1 MRLLLVDD
9 EEELTEPLQRLLI
22 SQGYTVD
29 VATNGQSGWQLAQSQ
44 TYDLL
49 ILDWVMPIMSGVELC
64 RSLRSNG
71 DRTPVLFLSAK
82 DTLDDRV
89 EGLDGGADDYLVKP
103 FELKELLARIRAL
116 LRRNSIPSDRLQ
128 MESQIESQARF
139 QDRFQDR
146 PKTATLLFANLE
158 LDVISQVLY
167 RDRQAIQ
174 LSEKECQLLAY
185 FMQYPNQLLTH
196 EQIQM
201 HIWQDDIPASNTLVA
216 QIRLLRR
223 KIDRD
228 LEISLINTVYGK
240 GYRFG

>member
-29 VATNGQSGWQLAQSQ
+29 VAIDGQGGWQLAQTK

-49 ILDWVMPIMSGVELC
+49 ILDWVMPLMSGVQLC
-64 RSLRSNG
+64 RSLREHG
-71 DRTPVLFLSAK
+71 DHTPVLFLSAK
-82 DTLDDRV
+82 DTLDERV
-89 EGLDGGADDYLVKP
+89 EGLDSGADDYLVKP

-116 LRRNSIPSDRLQ
+116 LRRSTLPAD
-128 MESQIESQARF
+128 ESPADQTQI
-139 QDRFQDR
+139 
-146 PKTATLLFANLE
+146 LGFANLE
-158 LDVISQVLY
+158 LDITAQVLY
-167 RDRQAIQ
+167 RDRKAIQ

-185 FMQYPNQLLTH
+185 FMQHPNQLLTH

-201 HIWQDDIPASNTLVA
+201 HIWQDDIPVSNTLVA

-223 KIDRD
+223 KIDQNS
-228 LEISLINTVYGK
+228 ESSLINTVYGK
-240 GYRFG
+240 GYRFGEKFFR

>member
-9 EEELTEPLQRLLI
+9 EEELTEPLQRLLL
-22 SQGYTVD
+22 SQGYSVD
-29 VATNGQSGWQLAQSQ
+29 VATNGQTGWQLAQSKA
-44 TYDLL
+44 YDLL
-49 ILDWVMPIMSGVELC
+49 ILDWMMPMMSGVELC
-64 RSLRSNG
+64 RSLRLSG

-116 LRRNSIPSDRLQ
+116 LRRNFSPSDDFSTA
-128 MESQIESQARF
+128 SQSHPKIENLS
-139 QDRFQDR
+139 
-146 PKTATLLFANLE
+146 FANLE
-158 LDVISQVLY
+158 LDINCQVLY

-185 FMQYPNQLLTH
+185 FMQHPNQLLTH

-201 HIWQDDIPASNTLVA
+201 HIWHDDIPLSNTLVA

-223 KIDRD
+223 KIDCD
-228 LEISLINTVYGK
+228 AENSLINTVYGK
-240 GYRFG
+240 GYRFGVNNSK

>member
-22 SQGYTVD
+22 SQGYSVD
-29 VATNGQSGWQLAQSQ
+29 VAMDGQSGWQLAQTK

-49 ILDWVMPIMSGVELC
+49 ILDWVMPVMSGVQLC
-64 RSLRSNG
+64 RSLREKG
-71 DRTPVLFLSAK
+71 DHTPVLFLSAK
-82 DTLDDRV
+82 DTLDERV
-89 EGLDGGADDYLVKP
+89 EGLDSGADDYLVKP

-116 LRRNSIPSDRLQ
+116 LRRSTLPADESDQ
-128 MESQIESQARF
+128 AQI
-139 QDRFQDR
+139 
-146 PKTATLLFANLE
+146 LGFANLE
-158 LDVISQVLY
+158 LDIIAQVLY
-167 RDRQAIQ
+167 RDRRAIQ

-185 FMQYPNQLLTH
+185 FMQHPNQLLTH

-223 KIDRD
+223 KIDQD
-228 LEISLINTVYGK
+228 SESSLINTVYGK

>member
-9 EEELTEPLQRLLI
+9 EEELTEPLQRLLL

-29 VATNGQSGWQLAQSQ
+29 VAKNGQTGWQLAQSK

-49 ILDWVMPIMSGVELC
+49 ILDWMMPIMSGVELC
-64 RSLRSNG
+64 RSLRLSG

-116 LRRNSIPSDRLQ
+116 LRRNFSPIDENTMTAQSH
-128 MESQIESQARF
+128 
-139 QDRFQDR
+139 
-146 PKTATLLFANLE
+146 PKTETLSFANLE
-158 LDVISQVLY
+158 LDIYCQVLY

-185 FMQYPNQLLTH
+185 FMQHPNQLLTH

-201 HIWQDDIPASNTLVA
+201 HIWHDDIPASNSLVA

-223 KIDRD
+223 KIDCD
-228 LEISLINTVYGK
+228 AENSLISTIYGK

>member
-9 EEELTEPLQRLLI
+9 EEELTEPLQKLLI
-22 SQGYTVD
+22 SQGYSVD
-29 VATNGQSGWQLAQSQ
+29 VATNGQSGRQLAQSQ
-44 TYDLL
+44 IYDLL
-49 ILDWVMPIMSGVELC
+49 ILDWVMPVMSGVELC
-64 RSLRSNG
+64 RSLRLSG

-116 LRRNSIPSDRLQ
+116 LRRHLTSDRIPPDRLPA
-128 MESQIESQARF
+128 ESQSNPQSSIS
-139 QDRFQDR
+139 
-146 PKTATLLFANLE
+146 FANWE
-158 LDVISQVLY
+158 LDIIGQVLY
-167 RDRQAIQ
+167 RDRETIQ

-185 FMQYPNQLLTH
+185 FMQHPHQLLTH

-201 HIWQDDIPASNTLVA
+201 HIWHDETPASNTLVA

-228 LEISLINTVYGK
+228 LENSLINTVYGK

>member
-9 EEELTEPLQRLLI
+9 EEELTEPLARLLI

-29 VATNGQSGWQLAQSQ
+29 VATNGQSGWQLAQTR
-44 TYDLL
+44 TYDLF

-64 RSLRSNG
+64 RSLRQKG

-82 DTLDDRV
+82 DTLNERV
-89 EGLDGGADDYLVKP
+89 EGLDSGADDYLVKP

-116 LRRNSIPSDRLQ
+116 LRRAVPTAAEGI
-128 MESQIESQARF
+128 
-139 QDRFQDR
+139 
-146 PKTATLLFANLE
+146 KATLTFANLE
-158 LDVISQVLY
+158 LDVMGQVLY
-167 RDRQAIQ
+167 RDRLAIP

-185 FMQYPNQLLTH
+185 FMEHPNQLLTH

-201 HIWQDDIPASNTLVA
+201 HIWHEDIPTSNTLVA
-216 QIRLLRR
+216 QVRLLRR
-223 KIDRD
+223 KIDQNSAR
-228 LEISLINTVYGK
+228 SLINTVYGK